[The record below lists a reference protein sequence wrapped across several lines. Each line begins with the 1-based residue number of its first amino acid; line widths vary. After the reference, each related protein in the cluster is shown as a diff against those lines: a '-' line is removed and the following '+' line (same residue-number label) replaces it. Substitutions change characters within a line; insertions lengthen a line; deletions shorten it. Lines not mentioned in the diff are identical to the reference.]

1 MLSKIRDCFRLSGQL
16 WIKDQPDRSRI
27 RVLELECAV
36 LNRLIGLPIG
46 LYVSGRLSNCLAC
59 PSQLVGVLHRLHPPN
74 SAEPSRVTQQRVTFC
89 ANLSRLSEAGR
100 HVNPKGTM
108 FYTSHE
114 KLVDSRPKQ
123 ATVGPASF
131 AIQIK
136 QRRLSKHRNAQ
147 TNGRGA
153 LGSFKNSTAVAWV
166 WTPATR
172 LRFRPSHRD
181 QTLGLRSANP
191 SAGSSHLRSH
201 PIKPPVAPEPLNP
214 CQGAKLVLHSC
225 LSRIPCFA
233 NRCNFAIPLQNRT
246 ANHTAV
252 S

>member
-16 WIKDQPDRSRI
+16 WIKDQPDRSRV

-131 AIQIK
+131 AIQT
-136 QRRLSKHRNAQ
+136 AQ
-147 TNGRGA
+147 TIKTSQRPNKWAR
-153 LGSFKNSTAVAWV
+153 STG
-166 WTPATR
+166 
-172 LRFRPSHRD
+172 LLQKFNCSS
-181 QTLGLRSANP
+181 LGLDSGDAPSFQAIPPRSNAWTALRESLSRQLPP
-191 SAGSSHLRSH
+191 S
-201 PIKPPVAPEPLNP
+201 KPPNQAAR
-214 CQGAKLVLHSC
+214 C
-225 LSRIPCFA
+225 SRATQSLPRREASASLLPI
-233 NRCNFAIPLQNRT
+233 
-246 ANHTAV
+246 
-252 S
+252 

>member
-1 MLSKIRDCFRLSGQL
+1 MSTQRAPCFTHPTRNL
-16 WIKDQPDRSRI
+16 WIPGPNRPPSARPRS
-27 RVLELECAV
+27 
-36 LNRLIGLPIG
+36 P
-46 LYVSGRLSNCLAC
+46 
-59 PSQLVGVLHRLHPPN
+59 
-74 SAEPSRVTQQRVTFC
+74 F
-89 ANLSRLSEAGR
+89 
-100 HVNPKGTM
+100 
-108 FYTSHE
+108 
-114 KLVDSRPKQ
+114 
-123 ATVGPASF
+123 
-131 AIQIK
+131 K

-191 SAGSSHLRSH
+191 SAGSPHLRSH

-225 LSRIPCFA
+225 LFRIPCFA
-233 NRCNFAIPLQNRT
+233 NRCNFSIPLQNRT